1 MENKRFCDLVKEDKL
16 FIYFEGNYTNEI
28 IEKID
33 YIEGYFRIKTD
44 LDDYFMDLE
53 SKKGE
58 LFIIV
63 TDDLG
68 IVLAI
73 ATSLD
78 RLLLE
83 TSY

>member
-16 FIYFEGNYTNEI
+16 FIYFEGNYANEI

-33 YIEGYFRIKTD
+33 YIEGYFRIQTY

-58 LFIIV
+58 FFIIV
-63 TDDLG
+63 TDDLR

-73 ATSLD
+73 STSLD